1 MPSIR
6 AFAVELRAPAVER
19 LEPVQPLDSERISK
33 PVALGKRSPASL
45 DRSSFPGSGRLFLDR
60 SPVTLVAGLR
70 FDGPVLDPTRL
81 LEWFMLSGQTMLRS
95 RLLVCGVALTP
106 CLVPLLAACGEAAGE
121 DWAGAEL
128 GIPDVTAT
136 FPSPGAGA
144 EAPNGAPLNPGSPPP
159 AGTATPTP
167 PPIVDGDGN
176 EVEVVPD
183 LEDEEEVQ
191 VQFELPSAGERYV
204 YAANPDNNSV
214 AVIDSQTLAIQ
225 SVEAGDRPT
234 FLQSLGGRDAAIV
247 LNVNSD
253 DATIVRTEGGVSKSS
268 EVDVVAGS
276 NAIAVAPDG
285 SAAVVYF
292 NVDLRSTGPSGS
304 FQDLSV
310 VLLEKGN
317 DRSVG
322 MTVGFRPSAVHFSS
336 DSKRAFVVTEDGVSI
351 LDFEAIRD
359 EGSHI
364 ATTIPLAKTTE
375 AEATDVS
382 ITPDGSY
389 ALSRPTGLGVLR
401 LTSLTDP
408 DAEQQELDLTE
419 VFRRAAAQNAGS
431 PDAGA
436 VEETSGEAVHGET
449 SDEFVASSEVATS
462 ATESSAPTDVDAG
475 ASVDVG
481 DAGPTDMDLTT
492 TASNAGGSSEAT
504 SEPAA
509 ETTAVSEETTDAP
522 APPPVDPDAPLQF
535 TEITDVDLAPTGDF
549 AIAVFRDR
557 RTVLKVPI
565 PGGFDDIDNV
575 SVVTVGTEIV
585 GSVNIAPNG
594 KRALLYTTAQDTN
607 ERVTIMNVEDESL
620 RVVRLPKSVR
630 AVTIAPD
637 SESAL
642 LVHRKL
648 PGDPAQ
654 ANIDPDELIDR
665 SYGYSVLRLED
676 GFSKLQ
682 LTASAQGASTIVPDG
697 STMFILFNSPEQ
709 GVRDVHRVGLRN
721 FLVQSLTLGSPPIS
735 LGAVPGTSKVFVGQ
749 DHPDGRITF
758 IDWETA
764 ETESVTGF
772 ELNSRIRE

>member
-1 MPSIR
+1 
-6 AFAVELRAPAVER
+6 
-19 LEPVQPLDSERISK
+19 
-33 PVALGKRSPASL
+33 
-45 DRSSFPGSGRLFLDR
+45 
-60 SPVTLVAGLR
+60 
-70 FDGPVLDPTRL
+70 
-81 LEWFMLSGQTMLRS
+81 MLRS
-95 RLLVCGVALTP
+95 RLLVCGVALAP
-106 CLVPLLAACGEAAGE
+106 WLGSSLVLGCAEAAGDSTE
-121 DWAGAEL
+121 GSWLAGV
-128 GIPDVTAT
+128 DQT
-136 FPSPGAGA
+136 
-144 EAPNGAPLNPGSPPP
+144 
-159 AGTATPTP
+159 TPTP
-167 PPIVDGDGN
+167 PGIPPGASPQPVTPTPGNPGQSVPPPAPPIIDGDGN

-183 LEDEEEVQ
+183 LEAEEEVP

-225 SVEAGDRPT
+225 SVEAGDTPT

-253 DATIVRTEGGVSKSS
+253 DATIVRTDNGTSKSS
-268 EVDVVAGS
+268 EVDVVSGS

-351 LDFEAIRD
+351 LDFERIRD

-364 ATTIPLAKTTE
+364 ATTIPLAKATE

-408 DAEQQELDLTE
+408 DAEQQTLDLTE
-419 VFRRAAAQNAGS
+419 VFRRAAAQNESS
-431 PDAGA
+431 PDAGSDT
-436 VEETSGEAVHGET
+436 VETVSPETSEAAELT
-449 SDEFVASSEVATS
+449 SSPIEPSTAPQ
-462 ATESSAPTDVDAG
+462 SSAAPE
-475 ASVDVG
+475 VG
-481 DAGPTDMDLTT
+481 DAGLLAALGDAGVSES
-492 TASNAGGSSEAT
+492 ASSVGVDTVGADDT
-504 SEPAA
+504 AA
-509 ETTAVSEETTDAP
+509 EPSTHAPASSDAP
-522 APPPVDPDAPLQF
+522 PSEVTAPTPDPDAPLQF
-535 TEITDVDLAPTGDF
+535 TEITDVDLAPTGEF

-565 PGGFDDIDNV
+565 PGGFDDLDNV
-575 SVVTVGTEIV
+575 SVVTMGSEIV
-585 GSVNIAPNG
+585 GSVSIAPNG
-594 KRALLYTTAQDTN
+594 KRAMLYTTAQETN
-607 ERVTIMNVEDESL
+607 EHVTIMNVEDESL

-642 LVHRKL
+642 VVHRKL
-648 PGDPAQ
+648 AGDPAE
-654 ANIDPDELIDR
+654 ANIDPDLLIDR

-697 STMFILFNSPEQ
+697 STMFILFNSPAE

-721 FLVQSLTLGSPPIS
+721 FLVQPLTLGSPPLS

>member
-1 MPSIR
+1 
-6 AFAVELRAPAVER
+6 
-19 LEPVQPLDSERISK
+19 
-33 PVALGKRSPASL
+33 
-45 DRSSFPGSGRLFLDR
+45 
-60 SPVTLVAGLR
+60 
-70 FDGPVLDPTRL
+70 
-81 LEWFMLSGQTMLRS
+81 MLRS
-95 RLLVCGVALTP
+95 RLLVCGVVLTP
-106 CLVPLLAACGEAAGE
+106 WLGSALVVGCSADASGNGSSLLAPGGA
-121 DWAGAEL
+121 DGAEN
-128 GIPDVTAT
+128 AA
-136 FPSPGAGA
+136 PGAVM
-144 EAPNGAPLNPGSPPP
+144 PPGSP
-159 AGTATPTP
+159 AGTTTTTTPSPVTPTTP
-167 PPIVDGDGN
+167 GTTPIVDGDGN

-225 SVEAGDRPT
+225 SVEAGDKPT
-234 FLQSLGGRDAAIV
+234 FLQSLGGRDAAVV

-253 DATIVRTEGGVSKSS
+253 DATIIRTEDGVSKSS

-310 VLLEKGN
+310 VLLEDDN

-322 MTVGFRPSAVHFSS
+322 MTVGFRPSAVHFSA
-336 DSKRAFVVTEDGVSI
+336 DSKRAFVVTEDGISI

-359 EGSHI
+359 KGSHI

-382 ITPDGSY
+382 ITPDGTY

-408 DAEQQELDLTE
+408 DAEQQTLDLTE
-419 VFRRAAAQNAGS
+419 VFRRAAAQNNDS
-431 PDAGA
+431 PDAGSVGA
-436 VEETSGEAVHGET
+436 DVTTDGNVDSDEGGASEAAADETSA
-449 SDEFVASSEVATS
+449 DVAL
-462 ATESSAPTDVDAG
+462 ESSNEPDAASGVALADGGLFADGGAPLG
-475 ASVDVG
+475 
-481 DAGPTDMDLTT
+481 
-492 TASNAGGSSEAT
+492 AT
-504 SEPAA
+504 SEDV
-509 ETTAVSEETTDAP
+509 ETSEVDTSVAP
-522 APPPVDPDAPLQF
+522 ATSIAEALTSEAPTPPPPDPDAPLQF
-535 TEITDVDLAPTGDF
+535 AEITDVDLSPTGDF

-565 PGGFDDIDNV
+565 PGGFDDLDNV
-575 SVVTVGTEIV
+575 SVVTVGSEIV

-594 KRALLYTTAQDTN
+594 KRAMLYTTAQDTN
-607 ERVTIMNVEDESL
+607 EHVTIMNVEDESL

-642 LVHRKL
+642 VVHRKL
-648 PGDPAQ
+648 EGDPAE
-654 ANIDPDELIDR
+654 AGIDPDVLIDR

-682 LTASAQGASTIVPDG
+682 LTSSALGASTIVPDG
-697 STMFILFNSPEQ
+697 STMFILFNSPSL

-764 ETESVTGF
+764 QTESVTGF